1 MDSIY
6 LIFTVIAMVH
16 ALPVPVRKVKPD
28 AILTEKE
35 MTQKIEHILSGLG
48 YSQEDIENTLKIV
61 PDYYGR

>member
-6 LIFTVIAMVH
+6 LIFTVIAMMH
-16 ALPVPVRKVKPD
+16 ALPVPETKVKPD

-48 YSQEDIENTLKIV
+48 YSQVDIENALKIV